1 MYEVIVDRTLKFV
14 LLFSFVYCLLCYS
27 LAIHWYD
34 KGYFSVYDIFFD
46 TDPSSNLGSFAH
58 GWGRHAISHAFLELF
73 SIPIRI
79 IEMIYSNLFVVTDR
93 LEFREIIALSLSPI
107 FSALTLVYFYRIL
120 TLLNINKLDANV
132 FTLIFAVSFSNI
144 VFAIVPETYAISCF
158 FISYLIYY
166 FLENEKQKVNGNVL
180 VWITLATL
188 LSGITITN
196 ICIFYLVFFVHLL
209 KNEQLSW
216 FNAVKKASFYSIIA
230 LLAVIVFYK
239 TSHFILDYKTG
250 SEGGSKWIERFMTS
264 SFWELKRNSANL
276 FSASI
281 NSFIGVFPKLSDN
294 NQCIDFTCNA
304 ISFTRDKS
312 DLLLLGFVAIIWG
325 AVAFHAKK
333 IVFVKRWQN
342 LYLICGLIVAFNFVL
357 HILFGREMFMYT
369 QHWITPLL
377 LLLVPIIQ
385 DKRLISIGLLVLL
398 VIVNVD
404 FLLNVEQLVAL
415 K

>member
-1 MYEVIVDRTLKFV
+1 M
-14 LLFSFVYCLLCYS
+14 
-27 LAIHWYD
+27 
-34 KGYFSVYDIFFD
+34 
-46 TDPSSNLGSFAH
+46 
-58 GWGRHAISHAFLELF
+58 
-73 SIPIRI
+73 
-79 IEMIYSNLFVVTDR
+79 
-93 LEFREIIALSLSPI
+93 
-107 FSALTLVYFYRIL
+107 
-120 TLLNINKLDANV
+120 
-132 FTLIFAVSFSNI
+132 
-144 VFAIVPETYAISCF
+144 
-158 FISYLIYY
+158 
-166 FLENEKQKVNGNVL
+166 
-180 VWITLATL
+180 
-188 LSGITITN
+188 
-196 ICIFYLVFFVHLL
+196 
-209 KNEQLSW
+209 
-216 FNAVKKASFYSIIA
+216 
-230 LLAVIVFYK
+230 LAVIVFYK

-281 NSFIGVFPKLSDN
+281 NSFIGVFPKLADN

-342 LYLICGLIVAFNFVL
+342 LYLVCGLIVAFNFVL

-398 VIVNVD
+398 VIVNVA